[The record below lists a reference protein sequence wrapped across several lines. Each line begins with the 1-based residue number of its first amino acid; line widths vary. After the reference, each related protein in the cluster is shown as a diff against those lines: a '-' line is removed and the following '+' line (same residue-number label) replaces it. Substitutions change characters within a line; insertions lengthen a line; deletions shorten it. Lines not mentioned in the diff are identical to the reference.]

1 MQSNGEGEAVVR
13 CARRTFRC
21 SVRNRRIWAYIGA
34 AALVLGLLAYG
45 GISYRVAD
53 GITKPERKV
62 LDPPATSV
70 SEVYEN
76 VSFKSTD
83 GLLLKG
89 WWFPVPSADR
99 AVVIVHGR
107 AANRINSD
115 FDQQK
120 ISRFLIANHYSVLL
134 FDLRGHGES
143 EGLRYSLGEYEPRD
157 VVGAIDFAQKKAGI
171 DRKRVAIIGESMG
184 GGSAI
189 MTVKADP
196 TIGPVITD
204 SAFADGLTVVS
215 EVAPNYTGLP
225 AWFTPGIVLM
235 ARVFFGLDLSAIK
248 PAEVV
253 RDHPERAWLFI
264 QCEDDKTVFRHHGV
278 ELKAASANPQTELWL
293 VSGCDHVKAFDTHTV
308 EWEQHVLAFLS
319 REIR

>member
-1 MQSNGEGEAVVR
+1 MAKRAVV
-13 CARRTFRC
+13 ATF
-21 SVRNRRIWAYIGA
+21 
-34 AALVLGLLAYG
+34 VLGLLAYG
-45 GISYRVAD
+45 GVSWRVAE
-53 GITKPERKV
+53 GLTKPTRQP
-62 LDPPATSV
+62 LDPPAASV
-70 SEVYEN
+70 AATYED

-83 GLLLKG
+83 GLLLRG
-89 WWFPVPSADR
+89 WWFPVASADR

-107 AANRINSD
+107 GANRIKSS
-115 FDQQK
+115 FDPQK
-120 ISRFLIANHYSVLL
+120 IAQFLLANRYSVLL

-143 EGLRYSLGEYEPRD
+143 EGVRYSLGQYEPRD
-157 VVGAIDFAQKKAGI
+157 VVAAIDFAQKKAGV

-196 TIGPVITD
+196 SIGPVITD
-204 SAFADGLTVVS
+204 SAFADGETVVG

-225 AWFTPGIVLM
+225 GWFTPGIVLM
-235 ARVFFGLDLSAIK
+235 ARIFFDLDLSVIK

-264 QCEDDKTVFRHHGV
+264 QCENDTTVFRHHGV

-293 VSGCDHVKAFDTHTV
+293 VAGCEHVKAFDTHTA
-308 EWEQHVLAFLS
+308 EWQQRVLAFLS

>member
-1 MQSNGEGEAVVR
+1 MV
-13 CARRTFRC
+13 C
-21 SVRNRRIWAYIGA
+21 
-34 AALVLGLLAYG
+34 
-45 GISYRVAD
+45 YRVAD
-53 GITKPERKV
+53 GLTKPTRQP
-62 LDPPATSV
+62 LDPPAANVAAS
-70 SEVYEN
+70 YED
-76 VSFKSTD
+76 VSFNSTD

-107 AANRINSD
+107 GVNRIKSSFDPQKIAQFLLANR
-115 FDQQK
+115 
-120 ISRFLIANHYSVLL
+120 YSVLL
-134 FDLRGHGES
+134 FDLRAHGES

-157 VVGAIDFAQKKAGI
+157 VVAAIDFTQAKAGI

-204 SAFADGLTVVS
+204 SAFADAGTVVS
-215 EVAPNYTGLP
+215 EVATNYTGLP
-225 AWFTPGIVLM
+225 GWFTPGIVLM
-235 ARVFFGLDLSAIK
+235 ARVFFDLDVSTIK

-264 QCEDDKTVFRHHGV
+264 QCENDKTVFQHHGL
-278 ELKAASANPQTELWL
+278 ELRAASANPQTELWL
-293 VSGCDHVKAFDTHTV
+293 VPGCDHVKAFDTHTV
-308 EWEQHVLAFLS
+308 EWEQRVLAFLS

>member
-1 MQSNGEGEAVVR
+1 
-13 CARRTFRC
+13 
-21 SVRNRRIWAYIGA
+21 VRNWRISAKRAVIA
-34 AALVLGLLAYG
+34 AFVLGLLAYAG
-45 GISYRVAD
+45 VSFRVAD
-53 GITKPERKV
+53 ALTKPTRQP
-62 LDPPATSV
+62 LDPPAANVAAT
-70 SEVYEN
+70 YED

-83 GLLLKG
+83 GLVLKG

-107 AANRINSD
+107 AANRIKSGFNP
-115 FDQQK
+115 QRIAQ
-120 ISRFLIANHYSVLL
+120 FLLANRYSVLL

-143 EGLRYSLGEYEPRD
+143 EGLRYSLGQYEPRD
-157 VVGAIDFAQKKAGI
+157 VIAAIDFAHKKAGI
-171 DRKRVAIIGESMG
+171 DRRRVAIIGESMG

-204 SAFADGLTVVS
+204 SAFADGATVVG

-225 AWFTPGIVLM
+225 GWFTPGIVLM
-235 ARVFFGLDLSAIK
+235 ARLFFDLDLSTIK

-264 QCEDDKTVFRHHGV
+264 QCENDKTVFRHHGV

-293 VSGCDHVKAFDTHTV
+293 VPGCDHVKAFDTHTV
-308 EWEQHVLAFLS
+308 EWEQRVLAFLT

>member
-1 MQSNGEGEAVVR
+1 MRKWRISAKRAVI
-13 CARRTFRC
+13 ATF
-21 SVRNRRIWAYIGA
+21 
-34 AALVLGLLAYG
+34 VLGLLAYG
-45 GISYRVAD
+45 GVSWRVAE
-53 GITKPERKV
+53 GLTKPTRQP
-62 LDPPATSV
+62 LDPPAASV
-70 SEVYEN
+70 AATYED

-99 AVVIVHGR
+99 AVVVVHGR
-107 AANRINSD
+107 GANRIKSSFNP
-115 FDQQK
+115 QK
-120 ISRFLIANHYSVLL
+120 IAQFLLANRYSVLL

-143 EGLRYSLGEYEPRD
+143 EGVRYSLGQYEPRD
-157 VVGAIDFAQKKAGI
+157 VVAAIDFAQKKAGV

-189 MTVKADP
+189 MTVKADSS
-196 TIGPVITD
+196 IGPVITD
-204 SAFADGLTVVS
+204 SSFADGGTVVG

-225 AWFTPGIVLM
+225 GWFTPGIVLM
-235 ARVFFGLDLSAIK
+235 ARLFFDLDLSVIK

-264 QCEDDKTVFRHHGV
+264 QCENDTTVFRHHGL

-293 VSGCDHVKAFDTHTV
+293 VPGCEHVKAFDTHTA
-308 EWEQHVLAFLS
+308 EWQQRVLAFLG

>member
-1 MQSNGEGEAVVR
+1 VR
-13 CARRTFRC
+13 KGRFF
-21 SVRNRRIWAYIGA
+21 A
-34 AALVLGLLAYG
+34 AAAAATLVLGLLAYG
-45 GISYRVAD
+45 VVSYRVAD
-53 GITKPERKV
+53 GLTKPDRKP
-62 LDPPATSV
+62 LDPPAASV
-70 SEVYEN
+70 AATFEN
-76 VSFKSTD
+76 VSFRSTD

-107 AANRINSD
+107 GANRINSS
-115 FDQQK
+115 FDPQK
-120 ISRFLIANHYSVLL
+120 IAQFLIASHYSVLL

-157 VVGAIDFAQKKAGI
+157 VIGAIDFAQRKAGI

-204 SAFADGLTVVS
+204 SAFADGGTVVG
-215 EVAPNYTGLP
+215 EVATNYTGLP
-225 AWFTPGIVLM
+225 GWFTPGIVLM
-235 ARVFFGLDLSAIK
+235 ARVFFDLDLSVIR
-248 PAEVV
+248 PADVV

-264 QCEDDKTVFRHHGV
+264 QCEGDQTVFRHHGV

-293 VSGCDHVKAFDTHTV
+293 VPGCDHVKAFDTHTA
-308 EWEQHVLAFLS
+308 EWEQHVLAFLG

>member
-1 MQSNGEGEAVVR
+1 MR
-13 CARRTFRC
+13 KW
-21 SVRNRRIWAYIGA
+21 RIWAIRGA
-34 AALVLGLLAYG
+34 AALFVLGLLAYSG
-45 GISYRVAD
+45 VSYRVAD
-53 GITKPERKV
+53 GLTKPTRQP
-62 LDPPATSV
+62 LDPPAASV
-70 SEVYEN
+70 AATYED

-99 AVVIVHGR
+99 AAVIVHGR
-107 AANRINSD
+107 GANRIKSS
-115 FDQQK
+115 FDPQK
-120 ISRFLIANHYSVLL
+120 IAQFLLASRYSVLL

-157 VVGAIDFAQKKAGI
+157 IVAAIDFAQRKAGI

-196 TIGPVITD
+196 SIGPVITD
-204 SAFADGLTVVS
+204 SAFADGNMVVG

-225 AWFTPGIVLM
+225 GWFTPGIVLM
-235 ARVFFGLDLSAIK
+235 SRVFFDLDLSVIK

-264 QCEDDKTVFRHHGV
+264 QCENDTTVYRYHGV
-278 ELKAASANPQTELWL
+278 ELKAASANPGTELWL
-293 VSGCDHVKAFDTHTV
+293 VPGCEHVKAFDTHTV
-308 EWEQHVLAFLS
+308 EWEQHVLAFLT

>member
-1 MQSNGEGEAVVR
+1 
-13 CARRTFRC
+13 
-21 SVRNRRIWAYIGA
+21 
-34 AALVLGLLAYG
+34 LVLGLLSYG
-45 GISYRVAD
+45 GISYKVAD

-62 LDPPATSV
+62 LEPPAASV
-70 SEVYEN
+70 SDVYES

-83 GLLLKG
+83 GLILKG

-143 EGLRYSLGEYEPRD
+143 EGVRYSLGEYEPRD
-157 VVGAIDFAQKKAGI
+157 VVGAVDFAQKKAGI

-204 SAFADGLTVVS
+204 SAFADGLIVVS

-225 AWFTPGIVLM
+225 GWFTPGIVL
-235 ARVFFGLDLSAIK
+235 ASRVFFGLDLSVIK

-264 QCEDDKTVFRHHGV
+264 QCENDQTVFRHHGV

-293 VSGCDHVKAFDTHTV
+293 VPGCDHVKAFDTHTV
-308 EWEQHVLAFLS
+308 EWEQHVLAFLT

>member
-1 MQSNGEGEAVVR
+1 M
-13 CARRTFRC
+13 
-21 SVRNRRIWAYIGA
+21 
-34 AALVLGLLAYG
+34 AYG
-45 GISYRVAD
+45 GVSWRVAECL
-53 GITKPERKV
+53 TKPTRQP
-62 LDPPATSV
+62 LDPPAASV
-70 SEVYEN
+70 AATYED

-99 AVVIVHGR
+99 AVVVVHGR
-107 AANRINSD
+107 GANRIKSSFNP
-115 FDQQK
+115 QK
-120 ISRFLIANHYSVLL
+120 IAQFLLANRYSVLL

-143 EGLRYSLGEYEPRD
+143 EGVRYSLGQYEPRD
-157 VVGAIDFAQKKAGI
+157 VVAAIDFAQKKAGV

-204 SAFADGLTVVS
+204 SSFADGGTVVG

-225 AWFTPGIVLM
+225 GWFTPGIVVM
-235 ARVFFGLDLSAIK
+235 ARLFFDLDLSVIK

-264 QCEDDKTVFRHHGV
+264 QCENDTTVFRHHGV

-293 VSGCDHVKAFDTHTV
+293 VPGCEHVKAFDTYTA
-308 EWEQHVLAFLS
+308 EWQQRVLAFLG

>member
-1 MQSNGEGEAVVR
+1 MR
-13 CARRTFRC
+13 
-21 SVRNRRIWAYIGA
+21 GA
-34 AALVLGLLAYG
+34 AALFVLGLLAYG
-45 GISYRVAD
+45 GVSYRVAD
-53 GITKPERKV
+53 GLTKPTRQP
-62 LDPPATSV
+62 LDPPAASV
-70 SEVYEN
+70 AATYED

-107 AANRINSD
+107 GANRIKSS
-115 FDQQK
+115 FDPQK
-120 ISRFLIANHYSVLL
+120 IAQFLLASRYSVLL

-157 VVGAIDFAQKKAGI
+157 VVAAIDFAQRKAGI

-204 SAFADGLTVVS
+204 SAFADGSTVVG

-225 AWFTPGIVLM
+225 GWFTPGIVLM
-235 ARVFFGLDLSAIK
+235 SRVFFDLDLSVIK

-264 QCEDDKTVFRHHGV
+264 QCENDTTVYRHHGV

-293 VSGCDHVKAFDTHTV
+293 VPGCEHVKAFDTHTV
-308 EWEQHVLAFLS
+308 EWEQRVLAFLT

>member
-1 MQSNGEGEAVVR
+1 MR
-13 CARRTFRC
+13 
-21 SVRNRRIWAYIGA
+21 GA
-34 AALVLGLLAYG
+34 AALFVLGLLAYG
-45 GISYRVAD
+45 GVSYRVAD
-53 GITKPERKV
+53 GLTKPTRQP
-62 LDPPATSV
+62 LDPPAASV
-70 SEVYEN
+70 AATYED

-107 AANRINSD
+107 GANRIKSS
-115 FDQQK
+115 FDPQK
-120 ISRFLIANHYSVLL
+120 IAQFLLASRYSVLL

-157 VVGAIDFAQKKAGI
+157 VVAAIDFAQRKAGI

-204 SAFADGLTVVS
+204 SAFADGSTVVG

-225 AWFTPGIVLM
+225 GWFTPGIVLM
-235 ARVFFGLDLSAIK
+235 SRVFFDLDISVIK
-248 PAEVV
+248 PADVV

-264 QCEDDKTVFRHHGV
+264 QCENDTTVYRHHGV

-293 VSGCDHVKAFDTHTV
+293 VPGCEHVKAFDTHTV
-308 EWEQHVLAFLS
+308 EWEQRVLAFLT

>member
-1 MQSNGEGEAVVR
+1 M
-13 CARRTFRC
+13 
-21 SVRNRRIWAYIGA
+21 RNWRIWAVRGA
-34 AALVLGLLAYG
+34 AALFVLGLLAYAG
-45 GISYRVAD
+45 VSYRVAD
-53 GITKPERKV
+53 GLTKPTRQP
-62 LDPPATSV
+62 LDPPAASV
-70 SEVYEN
+70 AATYED

-89 WWFPVPSADR
+89 WWFPVTSADR

-107 AANRINSD
+107 GANRIKSD
-115 FDQQK
+115 FDPQK
-120 ISRFLIANHYSVLL
+120 IAQFLLASRYSVLL

-143 EGLRYSLGEYEPRD
+143 EGVRYSLGEYEPRD
-157 VVGAIDFAQKKAGI
+157 VIGAIDFAQKKAGI

-204 SAFADGLTVVS
+204 SAFADGSTVVG
-215 EVAPNYTGLP
+215 EVATNYTGLP
-225 AWFTPGIVLM
+225 GWFTPGIVLM
-235 ARVFFGLDLSAIK
+235 SRIFFDLDLSVIK
-248 PAEVV
+248 TAEVV

-264 QCEDDKTVFRHHGV
+264 QCENDKTVFRHHGV

-293 VSGCDHVKAFDTHTV
+293 VPGCDHVKAFDTHTV

>member
-1 MQSNGEGEAVVR
+1 LVRWAYSSSPAMRNWRKLAKRAVV
-13 CARRTFRC
+13 ATF
-21 SVRNRRIWAYIGA
+21 
-34 AALVLGLLAYG
+34 VLGLLAYG
-45 GISYRVAD
+45 GVSWRVAE
-53 GITKPERKV
+53 GLTKPTRQP
-62 LDPPATSV
+62 LDPPAASV
-70 SEVYEN
+70 AATYED

-83 GLLLKG
+83 GLLLRG
-89 WWFPVPSADR
+89 WWFPVASADR

-107 AANRINSD
+107 GANRIKSS
-115 FDQQK
+115 FDPQK
-120 ISRFLIANHYSVLL
+120 IAQFLLANRYSVLL

-143 EGLRYSLGEYEPRD
+143 EGVRYSLGQYEPRD
-157 VVGAIDFAQKKAGI
+157 VVAAIDFAQKKAGV

-196 TIGPVITD
+196 SIGPVITD
-204 SAFADGLTVVS
+204 SAFADGETVVG

-225 AWFTPGIVLM
+225 GWFTPGIVLM
-235 ARVFFGLDLSAIK
+235 ARIFFDLDLSVIK

-264 QCEDDKTVFRHHGV
+264 QCENDTTVFRHHGV

-293 VSGCDHVKAFDTHTV
+293 VAGCEHVKAFDTHTA
-308 EWEQHVLAFLS
+308 EWQQRVLAFLS

>member
-1 MQSNGEGEAVVR
+1 MRKWRISAKRAVI
-13 CARRTFRC
+13 ATF
-21 SVRNRRIWAYIGA
+21 
-34 AALVLGLLAYG
+34 VLGLLAYG
-45 GISYRVAD
+45 GVSWRVAE
-53 GITKPERKV
+53 GLTKPTRQP
-62 LDPPATSV
+62 LDPPAASV
-70 SEVYEN
+70 AAAYED

-83 GLLLKG
+83 GLTLKG

-99 AVVIVHGR
+99 AVVVVHGR
-107 AANRINSD
+107 GANRIKSSFNP
-115 FDQQK
+115 QK
-120 ISRFLIANHYSVLL
+120 IAQFLLANRYSVLL

-143 EGLRYSLGEYEPRD
+143 EGVRYSLGQYEPRD
-157 VVGAIDFAQKKAGI
+157 VVAAIDFAQKKAGVE
-171 DRKRVAIIGESMG
+171 RKRVAIIGESMG

-196 TIGPVITD
+196 SIGPVITD
-204 SAFADGLTVVS
+204 SAFADGGTVVG

-225 AWFTPGIVLM
+225 VWFTPGIVLM
-235 ARVFFGLDLSAIK
+235 ARLFFDLDLSVIK

-264 QCEDDKTVFRHHGV
+264 QCENDTTVFRHHGV

-293 VSGCDHVKAFDTHTV
+293 VPGCEHVKAFDTHTA
-308 EWEQHVLAFLS
+308 EWQQRVLAFLG

>member
-1 MQSNGEGEAVVR
+1 M
-13 CARRTFRC
+13 
-21 SVRNRRIWAYIGA
+21 RNWRKFAQR
-34 AALVLGLLAYG
+34 AALATFVLGLLAYG
-45 GISYRVAD
+45 GVSWRVAE
-53 GITKPERKV
+53 GLTKPTRQPLE
-62 LDPPATSV
+62 PPAASV
-70 SEVYEN
+70 AATYED

-89 WWFPVPSADR
+89 WWFPVASADR
-99 AVVIVHGR
+99 AVVVVHGR
-107 AANRINSD
+107 GANRIKSSFNP
-115 FDQQK
+115 QK
-120 ISRFLIANHYSVLL
+120 IAQFLLANRYSVLL

-143 EGLRYSLGEYEPRD
+143 EGVRYSLGQYEPRD
-157 VVGAIDFAQKKAGI
+157 VVAAIDFAQKKAAI

-196 TIGPVITD
+196 SVGPVITD
-204 SAFADGLTVVS
+204 SSFADGGTVVG

-225 AWFTPGIVLM
+225 GWFTPGIVLM
-235 ARVFFGLDLSAIK
+235 ARLFFDLDLSVIK

-264 QCEDDKTVFRHHGV
+264 QCENDTTVFRHHGV

-293 VSGCDHVKAFDTHTV
+293 VPGCEHVKAFDTHTA
-308 EWEQHVLAFLS
+308 EWQQRVLAFLS

>member
-1 MQSNGEGEAVVR
+1 VR
-13 CARRTFRC
+13 QAY
-21 SVRNRRIWAYIGA
+21 SSSPAVRNWRISAKRAVIA
-34 AALVLGLLAYG
+34 TLVLGLLAYG
-45 GISYRVAD
+45 GVSWRVAE
-53 GITKPERKV
+53 GLTKPTRQP

-70 SEVYEN
+70 AATYED

-83 GLLLKG
+83 GLTLKG

-99 AVVIVHGR
+99 AVVVVHGR
-107 AANRINSD
+107 GANRIKSSFNP
-115 FDQQK
+115 QK
-120 ISRFLIANHYSVLL
+120 IAQFLLANRYSVFL

-143 EGLRYSLGEYEPRD
+143 EGVRYSLGQYEPRD
-157 VVGAIDFAQKKAGI
+157 VVAAIDFAQKKAGV

-204 SAFADGLTVVS
+204 SAFADGGTVVG

-225 AWFTPGIVLM
+225 GWFTPGIVLM
-235 ARVFFGLDLSAIK
+235 ARLFFDLDLSVIK

-264 QCEDDKTVFRHHGV
+264 QCENDTTVFRHHGV

-293 VSGCDHVKAFDTHTV
+293 VPGCEHVKAFDTHTA
-308 EWEQHVLAFLS
+308 EWQQRVLAFLG

>member
-1 MQSNGEGEAVVR
+1 MAKR
-13 CARRTFRC
+13 
-21 SVRNRRIWAYIGA
+21 
-34 AALVLGLLAYG
+34 AALATFVLGLLAYG
-45 GISYRVAD
+45 GVSWRVAE
-53 GITKPERKV
+53 GLTKPTRQP
-62 LDPPATSV
+62 LDPPAASV
-70 SEVYEN
+70 AATYED

-83 GLLLKG
+83 GLTLKG
-89 WWFPVPSADR
+89 WWFPVSSADR

-107 AANRINSD
+107 GANRIKSSFNP
-115 FDQQK
+115 QK
-120 ISRFLIANHYSVLL
+120 IAQFLLANRYSVLL

-143 EGLRYSLGEYEPRD
+143 EGVRYSLGQYEPRD
-157 VVGAIDFAQKKAGI
+157 VVAAIDFAQKKAGV

-196 TIGPVITD
+196 SIGPVITD
-204 SAFADGLTVVS
+204 SSFADGGTVVG

-225 AWFTPGIVLM
+225 GWFTPGVVLM
-235 ARVFFGLDLSAIK
+235 ARLFFDLDLSVIK

-264 QCEDDKTVFRHHGV
+264 QCENDTTVFRHHGV

-293 VSGCDHVKAFDTHTV
+293 VPACEHVKAFDTHTA
-308 EWEQHVLAFLS
+308 EWQQRVLAFLS

>member
-1 MQSNGEGEAVVR
+1 MGKW
-13 CARRTFRC
+13 
-21 SVRNRRIWAYIGA
+21 RIWAARGA
-34 AALVLGLLAYG
+34 ATAFVLGLLAYG
-45 GISYRVAD
+45 GVSYRVAD
-53 GITKPERKV
+53 GLTKPTRQP
-62 LDPPATSV
+62 LDPPAANVAAS
-70 SEVYEN
+70 YEDVAFN
-76 VSFKSTD
+76 STD
-83 GLLLKG
+83 GLLLRG
-89 WWFPVPSADR
+89 WWFPAPSADR

-107 AANRINSD
+107 GANRIKSS
-115 FDQQK
+115 FDPQK
-120 ISRFLIANHYSVLL
+120 IAQFLLANRYSVLL
-134 FDLRGHGES
+134 FDLRAHGES

-157 VVGAIDFAQKKAGI
+157 VVAAIDFAQKKAGV

-204 SAFADGLTVVS
+204 SAFADGATVVG

-225 AWFTPGIVLM
+225 GWFTPGIVLM
-235 ARVFFGLDLSAIK
+235 ARLFFDLDLSTIK

-264 QCEDDKTVFRHHGV
+264 QCENDKTVFRHHGV

-293 VSGCDHVKAFDTHTV
+293 VPGCDHVKAFDTHTV
-308 EWEQHVLAFLS
+308 EWEQRVLAFLT